1 MLRHSRVLRFKFLSP
16 TNYRPSRMSLID
28 QWHKERVELSLSGA
42 DMIETVKDYLEA
54 REINIVSFGY
64 LESNGDS
71 GVITLDNF
79 DKRIK

>member
-16 TNYRPSRMSLID
+16 TNYRPSRVSLID
-28 QWHKERVELSLSGA
+28 QWHNERVELSLSGA

-64 LESNGDS
+64 LESSGDS
-71 GVITLDNF
+71 GVIMLDNF